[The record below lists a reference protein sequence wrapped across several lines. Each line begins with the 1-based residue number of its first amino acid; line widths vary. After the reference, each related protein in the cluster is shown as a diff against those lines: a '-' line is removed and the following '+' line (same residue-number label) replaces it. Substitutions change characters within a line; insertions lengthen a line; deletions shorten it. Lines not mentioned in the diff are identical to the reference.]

1 MIIPLQDLVRIF
13 EPWQSA
19 YSNSK
24 VLPTAVTAVHLSALL
39 FGGGLA
45 VTTDRTMLRAL
56 RAGPAQ
62 RDQQLVEVH
71 AAHRI
76 VLAALALMFVS
87 GVLMA
92 TADVKTFLTTPAFY
106 VKLGFV
112 TLLVLNGAALTLTE
126 TRLRRGAT
134 SAHGEDGAR
143 LWRRLRMTCVCSMLL
158 WGATLVAGVTL
169 ANVA

>member
-1 MIIPLQDLVRIF
+1 MIPLQHLVRLF

-24 VLPTAVTAVHLSALL
+24 VLPTAVTALHLSALL

-45 VTTDRTMLRAL
+45 VTTDRSMLRAL

-62 RDQQLVEVH
+62 RAQHLVDVH
-71 AAHRI
+71 GAHRT
-76 VLAALALMFVS
+76 VLTALALMLVS
-87 GVLMA
+87 GLAMA

-106 VKLGFV
+106 VKLAFV
-112 TLLVLNGAALTLTE
+112 TLLVLNGAALTFTE
-126 TRLRRGAT
+126 TRLRRDAT
-134 SAHGEDGAR
+134 ADGGDDAR
-143 LWRRLRMTCVCSMLL
+143 LWGRLRFTCRCSMLL

>member
-1 MIIPLQDLVRIF
+1 MIPLQQLVRIF

-24 VLPTAVTAVHLSALL
+24 VLPTVVTAAHLAALL
-39 FGGGLA
+39 FGGGFA
-45 VTTDRTMLRAL
+45 VTSDRIMLRAL
-56 RAGPAQ
+56 RAGPGE
-62 RDQQLVEVH
+62 RERQLGEIH
-71 AAHRI
+71 GAHRT
-76 VLAALALMFVS
+76 VLVALGVMLVS

-112 TLLVLNGAALTLTE
+112 VLLLLNGAALTITE
-126 TRLRRGAT
+126 THLRRGA
-134 SAHGEDGAR
+134 AGDDAR
-143 LWRRLRMTCVCSMLL
+143 RWNRLRLTCRLSMLL

>member
-1 MIIPLQDLVRIF
+1 MFPMQQLVHAF

-24 VLPTAVTAVHLSALL
+24 ALPTVVTAAHLSALL

-45 VTTDRTMLRAL
+45 VTSDRAMLRAL
-56 RAGPAQ
+56 RAGPVE
-62 RDQQLVEVH
+62 RERQLGAIH
-71 AAHRI
+71 GAHRT
-76 VLAALALMFVS
+76 VLVALAVMLVS
-87 GVLMA
+87 GLLMA

-112 TLLVLNGAALTLTE
+112 TLLVLNGAALTVTE
-126 TRLRRGAT
+126 TRLRRVAT
-134 SAHGEDGAR
+134 TASTGDAR
-143 LWRRLRMTCVCSMLL
+143 LWDRLRLTCRCSILL

>member
-1 MIIPLQDLVRIF
+1 MIIPLQDLVRLF

-24 VLPTAVTAVHLSALL
+24 VLPTVVTAVHLSALL

-56 RAGPAQ
+56 RTGPAE
-62 RDQQLVEVH
+62 RDRQLLEVH

-76 VLAALALMFVS
+76 VLAALGLMLVS
-87 GVLMA
+87 GLLMA

-112 TLLVLNGAALTLTE
+112 TLLALNGAALTFTE
-126 TRLRRGAT
+126 TTLRRGAT
-134 SAHGEDGAR
+134 SADGGDDAR
-143 LWRRLRMTCVCSMLL
+143 LWRRLRMTCRCSMLL
-158 WGATLVAGVTL
+158 WSATLVAGVTL

>member
-1 MIIPLQDLVRIF
+1 MFPMQQLVQAL

-24 VLPTAVTAVHLSALL
+24 VLPTVVTAVHIGALL

-45 VTTDRTMLRAL
+45 VTSDRAMLRAL
-56 RAGPAQ
+56 RGGSVD
-62 RDQQLVEVH
+62 RTRQLGVIQGS
-71 AAHRI
+71 HRT
-76 VLAALALMFVS
+76 VLTALVLMLAS
-87 GVLMA
+87 GLLMA

-112 TLLVLNGAALTLTE
+112 SLLVINGAALTLVE
-126 TRLRRGAT
+126 RRLHKGGQAGADPRLWNRLR
-134 SAHGEDGAR
+134 
-143 LWRRLRMTCVCSMLL
+143 LTCRCSILL

>member
-1 MIIPLQDLVRIF
+1 MIPLQHLVHLF

-24 VLPTAVTAVHLSALL
+24 VLPSAVTAVHLSALL

-45 VTTDRTMLRAL
+45 VTSDRLMLRAM
-56 RAGPAQ
+56 RTGTSA
-62 RDQQLVEVH
+62 RETQLEHLHTVH
-71 AAHRI
+71 RP
-76 VLAALALMFVS
+76 VLIALGLMLLS
-87 GVLMA
+87 GLLMA

-106 VKLGFV
+106 VKLGLIC
-112 TLLVLNGAALTLTE
+112 LLVLNGGLLTLTE
-126 TRLRRGAT
+126 TRLRRAPASGAE
-134 SAHGEDGAR
+134 ADAR
-143 LWRRLRMTCVCSMLL
+143 LWRRLRLSCRCSLLL

>member
-1 MIIPLQDLVRIF
+1 MFPMQQLVHAL

-24 VLPTAVTAVHLSALL
+24 ALPTVVTAVHLGALL

-45 VTTDRTMLRAL
+45 VTSDRAMLRAL
-56 RAGPAQ
+56 RAGPAE
-62 RDQQLVEVH
+62 RERQLGVIH
-71 AAHRI
+71 GSHRT
-76 VLAALALMFVS
+76 VLAALTLMLVS
-87 GVLMA
+87 GLLMA

-112 TLLVLNGAALTLTE
+112 TLLVLNGAALTFTE
-126 TRLRRGAT
+126 TRLRRAAASPSGAE
-134 SAHGEDGAR
+134 AG
-143 LWRRLRMTCVCSMLL
+143 LWDRLRLTCRLSMAL

-169 ANVA
+169 ANVS

>member
-1 MIIPLQDLVRIF
+1 MTPLQNLVRLF

-24 VLPTAVTAVHLSALL
+24 VLPTVVTAVHLVALL

-45 VTTDRTMLRAL
+45 VTSDRTMLRAL
-56 RAGPAQ
+56 RAGPAE
-62 RDQQLVEVH
+62 RDRQLLAIH
-71 AAHRI
+71 GAHRT
-76 VLAALALMFVS
+76 VLAALAFMLVS
-87 GVLMA
+87 GLLMA

-112 TLLVLNGAALTLTE
+112 SLLVLNGAALTFTE
-126 TRLRRGAT
+126 TRLRRDAT
-134 SAHGEDGAR
+134 AADGDDPR
-143 LWRRLRMTCVCSMLL
+143 LWRRLRLTCRCSMLL

>member
-1 MIIPLQDLVRIF
+1 MISLQDLIHFF

-24 VLPTAVTAVHLSALL
+24 VLPSVVTALHVGALL
-39 FGGGLA
+39 FGGGFA
-45 VTTDRTMLRAL
+45 VTSDRLLLRAM
-56 RAGPAQ
+56 RNGTVE
-62 RDQQLVEVH
+62 RVRQLEQLH
-71 AAHRI
+71 TAHRP
-76 VLAALALMFVS
+76 VLIALGLMLVS
-87 GVLMA
+87 GLLMA

-112 TLLVLNGAALTLTE
+112 CLLVLNGGVLTLTE
-126 TRLRRGAT
+126 SRLRRALASGSENET
-134 SAHGEDGAR
+134 R
-143 LWRRLRMTCVCSMLL
+143 LWQRMRLTCRCSMIL

>member
-1 MIIPLQDLVRIF
+1 MIPLQHLVRLF

-24 VLPTAVTAVHLSALL
+24 VLPTAVTAVHLAALL

-56 RAGPAQ
+56 RAGPAA
-62 RDQQLVEVH
+62 RERQLVELH
-71 AAHRI
+71 GAHRT
-76 VLAALALMFVS
+76 VLVALGLMLLS
-87 GVLMA
+87 GLLMA

-134 SAHGEDGAR
+134 SASGDR
-143 LWRRLRMTCVCSMLL
+143 TQLWRRLRLTCRCSIFL

>member
-1 MIIPLQDLVRIF
+1 MTPLQHLVRLF

-24 VLPTAVTAVHLSALL
+24 VLPTAVTAVHLTALL

-56 RAGPAQ
+56 RAGPGE
-62 RDQQLVEVH
+62 RERRLVEIHAVH
-71 AAHRI
+71 RT
-76 VLAALALMFVS
+76 VLAALALMLVS
-87 GVLMA
+87 GLLMA

-112 TLLVLNGAALTLTE
+112 TLLVLNGAALTFTE
-126 TRLRRGAT
+126 IRLRRGAT
-134 SAHGEDGAR
+134 ASDGGDEAR
-143 LWRRLRMTCVCSMLL
+143 LWRRLRLTCRCSMLL

>member
-1 MIIPLQDLVRIF
+1 MFPMQQLVHAF

-24 VLPTAVTAVHLSALL
+24 VLPTVVTAAHLTALL

-45 VTTDRTMLRAL
+45 VTSDRAMLRAL
-56 RAGPAQ
+56 RAGPDE
-62 RDQQLVEVH
+62 RERQLGVIH
-71 AAHRI
+71 SAHRT
-76 VLAALALMFVS
+76 VLVALAVMLVS
-87 GVLMA
+87 GLLMA

-112 TLLVLNGAALTLTE
+112 TLLVINGAALTVTE
-126 TRLRRGAT
+126 TRLRRVAT
-134 SAHGEDGAR
+134 TAVPADTR
-143 LWRRLRMTCVCSMLL
+143 LWNRLRLTCRCSILL